1 MCRNGDKKNVR
12 EGEIQEWILKASQ
25 KKEQGKGTLVNYG
38 KKKQHHA
45 KGKDNT
51 VKNHIS
57 KQCRTLKSHLSHQ
70 DC

>member
-1 MCRNGDKKNVR
+1 MCRNGTKKNVR
-12 EGEIQEWILKASQ
+12 EGEIQEWILKVSQ

-51 VKNHIS
+51 E
-57 KQCRTLKSHLSHQ
+57 KSH
-70 DC
+70 